1 VVLDVTYRPARSS
14 SMELDLI
21 DLRRALGDLTQ
32 AEAAQLLQVTANTWA
47 RWERGDMQLHPARAH
62 QLRQLQQLVSQY
74 GEGPFWGLGIDGI
87 RSVLD
92 GLSVPEALHAHDLDP
107 HGAPLRR

>member
-1 VVLDVTYRPARSS
+1 VVLDVTYRAAQSS
-14 SMELDLI
+14 SMELDLL

-62 QLRQLQQLVSQY
+62 QLRQLQQLVNQY

-92 GLSVPEALHAHDLDP
+92 GLSVPEALHAHDLEP